1 MCTQDHLKIITETMA
16 KEFRRIFGPHLR
28 QVYLYGSYA
37 RGDYDDESDIDI
49 VGIVDYSDAELSEA
63 NRRLSEAA
71 SDLGLKYD
79 VLVSSAAIPAKR
91 FNEYRDTLPY
101 YQNILREGVELSA
114 G

>member
-1 MCTQDHLKIITETMA
+1 MCTQDHLKIITEAMTQ
-16 KEFRRIFGPHLR
+16 EYRRIFGDSLQ

-37 RGDYDDESDIDI
+37 RGDYDDKSDIDI
-49 VGIVDYSDAELSEA
+49 VGIVDYSETELSDA

-79 VLVSSAAIPAKR
+79 VLVSSATIAAKR
-91 FNEYRDTLPY
+91 FNEYRDILPY